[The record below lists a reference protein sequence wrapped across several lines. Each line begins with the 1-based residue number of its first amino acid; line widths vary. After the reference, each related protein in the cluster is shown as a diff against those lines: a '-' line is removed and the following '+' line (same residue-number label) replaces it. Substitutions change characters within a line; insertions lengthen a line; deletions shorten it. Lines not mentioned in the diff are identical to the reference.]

1 MLVSLPLL
9 GFAQSLTL
17 DECQKMAHD
26 NYPAIKQYGMVETLR
41 DYNVSNATKGWLPQV
56 NVQAG
61 AYAFTDIINA
71 NQQMEQMGF
80 DMKNYMASGM
90 VSVKQTIYDGGTDCC
105 WQGGGEGA
113 SGGAETTNRCFDARH
128 QRASGATLLR
138 CADPR

>member
-71 NQQMEQMGF
+71 NQQMEQIGIRHEELYG
-80 DMKNYMASGM
+80 KRH
-90 VSVKQTIYDGGTDCC
+90 
-105 WQGGGEGA
+105 GEREA
-113 SGGAETTNRCFDARH
+113 NH
-128 QRASGATLLR
+128 L
-138 CADPR
+138 